1 MGQLEPMHS
10 SDVPFCL
17 TSKDS
22 DSDSDSDAEVV
33 EKPKQADTAL
43 VQFLPG
49 ICLGRSFLQ
58 PSLTRNDLN
67 GPA

>member
-58 PSLTRNDLN
+58 PSLTRNEVN